1 MFYKHLLF
9 YLLRGVRRGSPG
21 ERLRKYIETKLQD
34 PSLTGLCQLFYRRI
48 MSVFEIW
55 QNNEA
60 VSRHCCVQ
68 SGSSKFLKIPLV
80 NGFFY
85 LCTIAHVGGYI
96 K

>member
-48 MSVFEIW
+48 MSVFFKSGKTMKLCPDTVVFNQEV
-55 QNNEA
+55 
-60 VSRHCCVQ
+60 VS
-68 SGSSKFLKIPLV
+68 F
-80 NGFFY
+80 
-85 LCTIAHVGGYI
+85 
-96 K
+96 